1 MRRVLFDKNV
11 PYPLRR
17 HLSDFEVKTVEEEGW
32 GKLRTVLIERAEE
45 ADYKILITCDQNVRY
60 QQNLTHRT
68 LSMVV
73 LGSNIWPSVKNKL
86 EEIQEALRLA
96 SPGSFLHLSRL
107 HHKQQGTKA
116 RSIAIA
122 FGTFKLWKYERLA
135 GFGRILSEKRSP

>member
-17 HLSDFEVKTVEEEGW
+17 HLSDFEVKTAEEEGW
-32 GKLRTVLIERAEE
+32 GKIENGELIERAEE
-45 ADYKILITCDQNVRY
+45 ADYHILLTCDQNVRY
-60 QQNLTHRT
+60 QQNFTHRT

-96 SPGSFLHLSRL
+96 HPGSFQFIEIPPRAKVRRL
-107 HHKQQGTKA
+107 DQ
-116 RSIAIA
+116 
-122 FGTFKLWKYERLA
+122 
-135 GFGRILSEKRSP
+135 

>member
-17 HLSDFEVKTVEEEGW
+17 HLSDFEVKTAEEEGW
-32 GKLRTVLIERAEE
+32 GQIENGELIDRAEQ
-45 ADYKILITCDQNVRY
+45 ADYQILVTCDQNVRY

-86 EEIQEALRLA
+86 EEIQEAVWVA
-96 SPGSFLHLSRL
+96 SPGSFQFIEIPPPAKIRRL
-107 HHKQQGTKA
+107 GK
-116 RSIAIA
+116 
-122 FGTFKLWKYERLA
+122 
-135 GFGRILSEKRSP
+135 

>member
-17 HLSDFEVKTVEEEGW
+17 HLSNFEVKTAEEERW
-32 GKLRTVLIERAEE
+32 GQIENGELIERAEQ
-45 ADYKILITCDQNVRY
+45 ADYQILVTCDQNVRY

-86 EEIQEALRLA
+86 EEIQEAVRVA
-96 SPGSFLHLSRL
+96 SPGSFQFIEIPPPAKIRRL
-107 HHKQQGTKA
+107 DK
-116 RSIAIA
+116 
-122 FGTFKLWKYERLA
+122 
-135 GFGRILSEKRSP
+135 